1 MKQERERYFYKNL
14 KYLRSKKKISQQEL
28 ADTLKIDRS
37 TISRWESNEMDITVG
52 NVLKIADV
60 FNVSLVD
67 LVGKDLRLE
76 DENYI
81 SVEEKDFV
89 EEIADILKNST
100 LSQKKQEKI
109 LNDIEFYREDD

>member
-14 KYLRSKKKISQQEL
+14 KYLRGKKKISQQEL

-76 DENYI
+76 DENYQPI
-81 SVEEKDFV
+81 ENKDFA
-89 EEIADILKNST
+89 EKIADILKNSN
-100 LSQKKQEKI
+100 LSEKKKDKI
-109 LNDIEFYREDD
+109 LSDVKFYMEDE